1 MKQGKQNRFLFEF
14 SDYYYCGVVR
24 MCKREEGLED
34 QARLELEL
42 LEFMKNSKNPDMFPS
57 KSELIQSGRLDL
69 AEAIEKGGGW
79 MSMGWEDDNEGHKV
93 EIEDGLARNWEFE
106 FGQNGYEVE
115 VSRSGSEL
123 NEEQDPEGISFLGN
137 YSPASS
143 SSGHSLEMETGDDN
157 GIEGILN
164 RLERQRSL
172 SFGLKAEKNDTN
184 VSVNVNEDGQSA
196 GMPKDV
202 ENSCHSERNDAASL
216 GRQMNDRMN
225 ISYSNVSSSSI
236 RADAWKTWSIQK
248 AGVSN
253 TEFEA
258 AEIDFGGNTNG
269 RIADTTARDI
279 MVVTTDIKEL
289 LDKTKD
295 LDSCVQEINQSD
307 VKTRLQHLELELSS
321 VLRSL
326 RSNTSGLSEKAKEH
340 MSEELRQLSDAT
352 EFQENEMMNAQDKL
366 RSIRAK
372 LAVLE
377 GKMALAITDAQKVLE
392 EKQKRIDNAHRALQ
406 LLRTTCILWAN
417 SGSEVLVTG
426 SFDGWA
432 TQRKMEKSSSGICSL
447 SLKLYPGQYEIKFIV
462 DGLWKVD
469 PLRPIV
475 KHGAFENN
483 LLIVT

>member
-202 ENSCHSERNDAASL
+202 
-216 GRQMNDRMN
+216 G
-225 ISYSNVSSSSI
+225 
-236 RADAWKTWSIQK
+236 
-248 AGVSN
+248 
-253 TEFEA
+253 EFC
-258 AEIDFGGNTNG
+258 FSFFLF
-269 RIADTTARDI
+269 RFL
-279 MVVTTDIKEL
+279 VF
-289 LDKTKD
+289 
-295 LDSCVQEINQSD
+295 
-307 VKTRLQHLELELSS
+307 
-321 VLRSL
+321 
-326 RSNTSGLSEKAKEH
+326 
-340 MSEELRQLSDAT
+340 AT
-352 EFQENEMMNAQDKL
+352 P
-366 RSIRAK
+366 
-372 LAVLE
+372 
-377 GKMALAITDAQKVLE
+377 
-392 EKQKRIDNAHRALQ
+392 HH
-406 LLRTTCILWAN
+406 ILN
-417 SGSEVLVTG
+417 
-426 SFDGWA
+426 
-432 TQRKMEKSSSGICSL
+432 
-447 SLKLYPGQYEIKFIV
+447 LYLHVPPNF
-462 DGLWKVD
+462 
-469 PLRPIV
+469 RC
-475 KHGAFENN
+475 
-483 LLIVT
+483 